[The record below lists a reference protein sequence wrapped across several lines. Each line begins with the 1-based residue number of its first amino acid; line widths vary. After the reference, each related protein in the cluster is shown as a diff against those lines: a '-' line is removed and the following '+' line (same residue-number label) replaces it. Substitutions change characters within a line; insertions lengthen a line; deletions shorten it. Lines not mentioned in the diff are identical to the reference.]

1 MSADVPSLIL
11 PPSNG
16 TTWKV
21 PRDEV
26 RLWPHDAWH
35 FLWHIP
41 TGQSMAFRAL
51 GEHGVL
57 LSPFLPVT
65 LLPTGV
71 CSPLLASGRTRTLSS
86 GPGLWAVVFHQGL
99 HLVSNLLS
107 FTGLGP
113 FLKLQSHAG
122 EEGVLHFSDWRGS
135 QVPLKDSLLCYLSRE
150 HPETSFICLRHHLQ
164 DKAIVKHPL
173 LRSRQSD
180 K

>member
-1 MSADVPSLIL
+1 MR
-11 PPSNG
+11 
-16 TTWKV
+16 TTCKS
-21 PRDEV
+21 PRNEV

-41 TGQSMAFRAL
+41 TGQSMAFGDL
-51 GEHGVL
+51 GEHEML

-65 LLPTGV
+65 LFPTGV
-71 CSPLLASGRTRTLSS
+71 CSSLLASGRTRTLSS

-99 HLVSNLLS
+99 HFVSNLLS
-107 FTGLGP
+107 FAGLGQ

-122 EEGVLHFSDWRGS
+122 EEGELHFSDWRSS
-135 QVPLKDSLLCYLSRE
+135 QVPLKHSPLCYLSQE
-150 HPETSFICLRHHLQ
+150 HPEISFICLCHHLQ

-173 LRSRQSD
+173 LRSRLSD